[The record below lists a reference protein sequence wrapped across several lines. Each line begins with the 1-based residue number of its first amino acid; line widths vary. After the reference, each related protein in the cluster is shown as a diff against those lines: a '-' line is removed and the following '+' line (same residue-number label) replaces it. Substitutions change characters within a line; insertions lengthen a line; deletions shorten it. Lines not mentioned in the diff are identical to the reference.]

1 MEKPKTAVMLDK
13 NETTFC
19 RTLIDYQRYPID
31 HAKHPDRRRAI
42 EECRRALADDGCAVL
57 NGFISPY
64 GLERLLTEV
73 EERKPLTY
81 FSKSK
86 KTNVY
91 FSSDDPS
98 LPPDHPRRIFL
109 ERTNGFVTSDHFDD
123 NTAARR
129 LYYWP
134 SLTRFVADCLG
145 KETLYIYDDPV
156 SNMIVNVGKPG
167 TCFNWHFDTNEF
179 TITML
184 LRPAASGGHF
194 EYIPNLRSAEDENYE
209 AVSRILEG
217 NDTQTVR
224 LDLNPGDLQL
234 FLGRF
239 SLHRVTENTGNTDRL
254 LLIMSFAEKPGMIG
268 SQHRIQELYGVTDA
282 HLAAEQNRVR
292 NDGLMD

>member
-1 MEKPKTAVMLDK
+1 MTSDK
-13 NETTFC
+13 NETRFC

-31 HAKHPDRRRAI
+31 DAKHPERRRAI
-42 EECRRALADDGCAVL
+42 EECRNALAGDGCAVF
-57 NGFISPY
+57 NGFLSPY
-64 GLERLLTEV
+64 GVERLLAEV
-73 EERKPLTY
+73 EERKPHAY

-86 KTNVY
+86 ETNVY

-109 ERTNGFVTSDHFDD
+109 ERTNGFVTSDCFDG

-134 SLTRFVADCLG
+134 PLTRFIADCLG
-145 KETLYIYDDPV
+145 KEILYIYDDPV

-167 TCFNWHFDTNEF
+167 THFNWHFDTNEF

-184 LRPAASGGHF
+184 LKPAASGGHF
-194 EYIPNLRSAEDENYE
+194 EYVPNLRSAEDENYE
-209 AVSRILEG
+209 AVRRVLKG
-217 NDTQTVR
+217 DDTRTIR

-239 SLHRVTENTGNTDRL
+239 SLHRVTKNTGNTDRL
-254 LLIMSFAEKPGMIG
+254 LLIMSFAERPGMIG
-268 SQHRIQELYGVTDA
+268 RQHRIQELYGKVTDA
-282 HLAAEQNRVR
+282 HIAAERNRVR
-292 NDGLMD
+292 NDDLMD

>member
-1 MEKPKTAVMLDK
+1 MNVMSSNDESTL
-13 NETTFC
+13 C
-19 RTLIDYQRYPID
+19 RALIDHRRYPID
-31 HAKHPDRRRAI
+31 DVKHPQRRRVI
-42 EECRRALADDGCAVL
+42 EECRKALAGDGCAVL

-64 GLERLLTEV
+64 GLECLLTEV
-73 EERKPLTY
+73 QERKPLAY

-98 LPPDHPRRIFL
+98 LPSDHPRRIFL
-109 ERTNGFVTSDHFDD
+109 DRTNGFVTSDYFDD

-134 SLTRFVADCLG
+134 PLTRFIADCLG

-156 SNMIVNVGKPG
+156 SNMIVNVGKSG

-184 LRPAASGGHF
+184 LKPAASGGQF

-209 AVSRILEG
+209 AVSRVLKG
-217 NDTQTVR
+217 DGTQIVR
-224 LDLNPGDLQL
+224 LGLNPGDLQL

-239 SLHRVTENTGNTDRL
+239 SLHRVTENTGDTDRL

-268 SQHRIQELYGVTDA
+268 SRHRIQELYGKVTDA
-282 HLAAEQNRVR
+282 HIAAERNRVR

>member
-1 MEKPKTAVMLDK
+1 MSDK
-13 NETTFC
+13 NQTTFC
-19 RTLIDYQRYPID
+19 RTLINHQRYPID
-31 HAKHPDRRRAI
+31 DPKRLERRRTI
-42 EECRRALADDGCAVL
+42 EECRKALAGDGCAVL

-64 GLERLLTEV
+64 GLECLLTEV
-73 EERKPLTY
+73 EERKPLAY

-86 KTNVY
+86 KTNIY
-91 FSSDDPS
+91 FSSDDPA

-129 LYYWP
+129 LCYWP
-134 SLTRFVADCLG
+134 PLSRFIADCLG

-179 TITML
+179 TITL
-184 LRPAASGGHF
+184 LLKPAASGGHF
-194 EYIPNLRSAEDENYE
+194 EYVPNLRSAEDENYE
-209 AVSRILEG
+209 TVRRVLKG
-217 NDTQTVR
+217 DRRRVVR
-224 LDLNPGDLQL
+224 LDLKPGDLRL

-239 SLHRVTENTGNTDRL
+239 SLHRVTQNTGDTDRL
-254 LLIMSFAEKPGMIG
+254 LLVMSFAERPGMIG
-268 SQHRIQELYGVTDA
+268 SQHRIQELYGRVTDA
-282 HLAAEQNRVR
+282 HIEAERDRVR

>member
-1 MEKPKTAVMLDK
+1 MMSDK
-13 NETTFC
+13 NETTLC
-19 RTLIDYQRYPID
+19 RTLIDHQRYPID
-31 HAKHPDRRRAI
+31 NLEHPERRCVI
-42 EECRRALADDGCAVL
+42 KECRKALAGDGCAVL
-57 NGFISPY
+57 NGFISPS

-73 EERKPLTY
+73 EERKPLAY

-98 LPPDHPRRIFL
+98 LPPDHPQRIFL

-134 SLTRFVADCLG
+134 PLTQFIADCLG

-167 TCFNWHFDTNEF
+167 SCFNWHFDTNEF

-184 LRPAASGGHF
+184 LKPAASGGHF
-194 EYIPNLRSAEDENYE
+194 EYVPNLRSAEDENYE
-209 AVSRILEG
+209 AVSRVLKG
-217 NDTQTVR
+217 DDTQTVR

-239 SLHRVTENTGNTDRL
+239 SLHRVTENTGETDRL
-254 LLIMSFAEKPGMIG
+254 LLIMSFAERPGMIG
-268 SQHRIQELYGVTDA
+268 SQYRIQELYGKVTDA
-282 HLAAEQNRVR
+282 HIAAERNRIR